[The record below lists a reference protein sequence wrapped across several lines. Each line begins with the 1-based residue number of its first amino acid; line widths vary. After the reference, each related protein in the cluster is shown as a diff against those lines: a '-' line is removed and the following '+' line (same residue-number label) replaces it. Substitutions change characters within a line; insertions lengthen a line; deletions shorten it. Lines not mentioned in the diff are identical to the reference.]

1 MKNENMTTLDKIKN
15 TVHNV
20 RHANENAAKLENAE
34 KRIKT
39 LTTACGIAT
48 VLIPIT
54 SFITRKIAVYQLTS
68 SCDTIDSLENKVD
81 DLENK
86 INSFEEVGYDD

>member
-54 SFITRKIAVYQLTS
+54 SFITRKIAVSQLTS
-68 SCDTIDSLENKVD
+68 SCDKTIDSLENKVD

-86 INSFEEVGYDD
+86 INSFEEV